1 MNNIKYTFKINL
13 LPFTGSFGGSDMLTL
28 EVNGH
33 FITWPEDYAVMMM
46 GYYKLY
52 GVPFMVHRKCI
63 HIGSNAVS

>member
-1 MNNIKYTFKINL
+1 
-13 LPFTGSFGGSDMLTL
+13 MLTL